1 MTKFVKVINNKVIQS
16 IVANQEHINTL
27 KDKDFYDECS
37 ESTKENY
44 FYVEDDGTRFNKPGI
59 GYTYDALRNAFIAP
73 KPFKSWTLN
82 ETICQWEPP
91 VARPASGRYN
101 WNEETQQ
108 WDLDEQY
115 NKSKYSSGYRR

>member
-27 KDKDFYDECS
+27 KDKD
-37 ESTKENY
+37 

-108 WDLDEQY
+108 WDLDE
-115 NKSKYSSGYRR
+115 